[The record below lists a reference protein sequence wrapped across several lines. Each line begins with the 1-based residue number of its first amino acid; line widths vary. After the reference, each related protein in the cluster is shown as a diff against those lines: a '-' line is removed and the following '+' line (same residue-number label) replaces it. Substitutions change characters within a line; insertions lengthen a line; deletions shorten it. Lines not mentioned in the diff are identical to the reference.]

1 MRGAIPKKEENFTGK
16 SIHEY
21 IFVIWKKAVMICSV
35 RVAWESWVGS
45 NTKKQQQKY
54 LEL

>member
-21 IFVIWKKAVMICSV
+21 IFVIWKKAVMICSKCQGGL
-35 RVAWESWVGS
+35 RVLSGFKH
-45 NTKKQQQKY
+45 KKKIY
-54 LEL
+54 LEF